1 MVGHPARSALRIALI
16 DSGCGLLPTA
26 GWLRH
31 LRPDLALDLYL
42 DPEGMPWGSKPSSWI
57 VDRVVD
63 TGRLAVERG
72 ADAVVVPCNTASVT
86 AIVPLRAALEPDRP
100 VVATVPAVKP
110 AGATGVPFAVWATE
124 RTTVSDY
131 QRDLLERFAAP
142 GQAESVACPG
152 LATAVEHADA
162 AAVREAVA
170 LAASRTPERCRSV
183 VLGCTHYPLVVEEI
197 LAALPPGTALHDSS
211 RAVAGQA
218 LRRLGVPE
226 DPSREPAE
234 VRVHL
239 GGDEGPLPPA
249 ALAYPVGRGPRPRRA
264 DRPRR
269 AARHRRVVAA
279 DPPGD
284 RRASVIP
291 RGRRRLP
298 PVIPV
303 ENIRDWRGR
312 PVVDP
317 VEAKIGDLEAVYVD
331 TLGDEPVFAT
341 IKMSS
346 LFGKT
351 KLVFVPLGGAVVTPA
366 HLKVAFGRELV
377 REAPSIDPDGELHAS
392 DEPGVFSHYGLEYRT
407 GSLGERRLARR

>member
-1 MVGHPARSALRIALI
+1 MVGHPAGSAPRIALL

-42 DPEGMPWGSKPSSWI
+42 DPEGMPWGSKPSPWI
-57 VDRVVD
+57 VDRVVG

-86 AIVPLRAALEPDRP
+86 AVVPLRAALEPDRP

-124 RTTVSDY
+124 RTTVSEY

-183 VLGCTHYPLVVEEI
+183 VLGCTHYPLVVEDI

-239 GGDEGPLPPA
+239 GGEEGPLPAA
-249 ALAYPVGRGPRPRRA
+249 ALAYPVGRGLARGGRIGRDELPVTDESTQQTRP
-264 DRPRR
+264 
-269 AARHRRVVAA
+269 
-279 DPPGD
+279 
-284 RRASVIP
+284 
-291 RGRRRLP
+291 
-298 PVIPV
+298 
-303 ENIRDWRGR
+303 
-312 PVVDP
+312 
-317 VEAKIGDLEAVYVD
+317 D
-331 TLGDEPVFAT
+331 TA
-341 IKMSS
+341 
-346 LFGKT
+346 
-351 KLVFVPLGGAVVTPA
+351 
-366 HLKVAFGRELV
+366 
-377 REAPSIDPDGELHAS
+377 APSATP
-392 DEPGVFSHYGLEYRT
+392 V
-407 GSLGERRLARR
+407 